1 MLACNRFRSSKRK
14 DGVHKFLIHQAGDDV
29 GVATA
34 GIDAGEQV
42 EGVFMDE
49 SGTVRVEA
57 TAAVPL
63 GHKIAIR
70 DRSAGDDVVEYGVRI
85 GIATETF
92 RPGDYVHV
100 HNLKSARWGR

>member
-1 MLACNRFRSSKRK
+1 
-14 DGVHKFLIHQAGDDV
+14 VHKILNHQAGDDV

-49 SGTVRVEA
+49 TGTVELEA
-57 TAAVPL
+57 AAPVPL

-70 DRSAGDDVVEYGVRI
+70 DCSAGDDVIEYGVRI